1 MLLLL
6 SLIVIAVAVGFLRG
20 GSLSRIGERP
30 LELWWLALV
39 GLVLQ
44 AVPMPDRTAA
54 TMALLI
60 SYGVL
65 AWFAWANRARFG
77 FWFILLGLC
86 ANFLV
91 VALNNGMP
99 VSQSALERAGEAE
112 TLTLLI
118 REGGVKHHLADG
130 DSLMAL
136 ADVIPVGDPYRV
148 VLSIGDV
155 AIYLGMA
162 GYVVSAMGRGRRDYL
177 PPEPDP
183 GVESTDLSP
192 G

>member
-99 VSQSALERAGEAE
+99 VSEAAVERAGGKMDALMEDEA
-112 TLTLLI
+112 
-118 REGGVKHHLADG
+118 KHHPADG
-130 DSLMAL
+130 DSLMVL

-155 AIYLGMA
+155 VIYLGIA
-162 GYVVSAMGRGRRDYL
+162 GYVVSAMGRGQRDYL
-177 PPEPDP
+177 PPEADP
-183 GVESTDLSP
+183 EVESSDLSP